1 MRVAIQINDR
11 IESATIKPF
20 RGNDYS
26 EPMVWVKVHARN
38 RATLAKLVLPA
49 RLLAGKPL
57 MFNAVQYTFL
67 G

>member
-11 IESATIKPF
+11 IEHATVKPYLK
-20 RGNDYS
+20 GDYP